1 MRSSRGGE
9 EGPTGGMLRAPEL
22 LRRPEEHDPALV
34 HQPDRAGEQQPLTHV
49 VRHEDNRLAK
59 TPLQGEKLALQ
70 LDACDRIERPEGL
83 VERSEE
89 RRVGKECRSRW
100 SPYH

>member
-22 LRRPEEHDPALV
+22 LRRPEEYDPAFV
-34 HQPDRAGEQQPLTHV
+34 HQPDRAAEQQALTRV

-83 VERSEE
+83 VEQEDGRIGGEGP
-89 RRVGKECRSRW
+89 VVPDPAGA
-100 SPYH
+100 